1 MDRFTK
7 LLENG
12 SIVVDCNICDQN
24 QRTCHPLYC
33 RHRLIQRLAEYE
45 DTGLEPEE
53 IDMLQSNK
61 MLDDQ
66 ERRLLFAYESIGPID
81 HLRELV
87 QAEAD
92 KRLVVLPCKVGY
104 SVDKLFSHNEVIALW
119 YDKPGDKDHSYLLW
133 RGEAWRLPD
142 KYKDQRILKFKG
154 IIPERI
160 SEADTLNLQVTP
172 YILTRE
178 EAQAAVK
185 GGGN

>member
-45 DTGLEPEE
+45 GTGLEPDE

-61 MLDDQ
+61 LLDDQ

-92 KRLVVLPCKVGY
+92 KRLVVLPCKVGDAVY
-104 SVDKLFSHNEVIALW
+104 RVIRSKDGGGHIAPATVSALHLGDTKRNRRYKKDNEYIVLSVDGLFFAHVDI
-119 YDKPGDKDHSYLLW
+119 KKIGKTV
-133 RGEAWRLPD
+133 
-142 KYKDQRILKFKG
+142 F
-154 IIPERI
+154 
-160 SEADTLNLQVTP
+160 
-172 YILTRE
+172 LTRE
-178 EAQAAVK
+178 EAEAALK
-185 GGGN
+185 GCDRE